1 MTKKCL
7 HEGEKSAPFLRQKP
21 VKNALF
27 PSISQEKLE
36 RNEKAKCYI
45 FRRFMSKVYSYL
57 PGYTFVTEMY
67 FSQQMVWMLS
77 VVLLYN
83 CTVLFAFAANLHIW
97 IFNLSDV

>member
-21 VKNALF
+21 AKNALF
-27 PSISQEKLE
+27 SSISQEKVE